1 MTDIDNLLDKIVAI
15 SNNDNEIVLKVNNTR
30 DQNFSSDSLIA
41 LADLLLGKGYYEY
54 ADKIYD
60 LILEVS
66 PSSSHALYNKG
77 LAHLSMGNYE
87 ESLSLFDSVINL
99 KQEYVAD
106 AYTSRATALDYLNRP
121 EEAERFYALAQ
132 EAYSNRIKK
141 LTEEVLSFQKSGD
154 YKESLKPVEQ
164 ILTIEPNNRYGMYLK
179 ALALYNLKEY
189 EESIP
194 AFEKY
199 IELDPNNV
207 KALSYLGNASISLGQ
222 YNKAIKLFDQIIS
235 IKQKVGTDADSRYYK
250 GNALLFLERLKEA
263 EDEYKKVLSIYEKTE
278 GTEEKRISTLEKLR
292 SIYSNYPNYFNF
304 EEALLVSKK
313 IVELD
318 QNNNIRFKLMLS
330 EDLIKTNNT
339 LGSKKIL
346 KEINEFSSND
356 GRYKKIYEFLILCSN
371 FLDLDESNDNVGLI
385 SFHKFFES
393 KEFDPSNIDS
403 NFWNFNSIKYFIEES
418 KISNNRNEKNILLQ
432 IIDCLENN
440 EKRRIVKDSITSYFS
455 TITQEQ
461 RQQILETK
469 KQTKTYKLIALF
481 LAVGLAAA
489 YFGALV
495 YYNTITF
502 TEYPPIVIPESTV
515 DWTIDLENGNEK
527 LYYITKERQFVTYD
541 IRKDKWDYI
550 RSLHPW
556 MNAFFEMLP
565 VEPPTKTIK
574 ISENPIKLIHD
585 NKKDLTFVFV
595 ADKSGKKG
603 ITFFKEEDGIN
614 NNRTIPL
621 IGFGSPTDLKFDDNY
636 LYIST
641 KKPNNL
647 LIFGYKNSSDTIFK
661 NKEVINLLYEPAAIA
676 LEKDNNRIF
685 LINSDSA
692 TLSLFLRNGV
702 SNITPANLKTIGAE
716 GIKDI
721 KRGESYFI
729 PDLELGESNFIPGD
743 VIFNEPTNQ
752 LMIHNKY
759 YQDLIVLDTTD
770 LTKLKDKNL
779 NLKKIPFKD
788 LRNAYIGFRE
798 ENSSTFVAVP
808 DTRTIHVIEPD
819 KSVQDINKF
828 SKMKISGTSIGKMM
842 VDDENNIL
850 FIHLRA
856 NNTIKPIYIDK
867 NILPGDQK
875 PIYFDKYIQG
885 GDHYEVGS
893 DPFGMAFDRKN
904 SILYVTNTKNNS
916 ISIIDTIKNNVN
928 NINVGAWP
936 NEIAFDDNEHKVF
949 VVNTNLSKSGDVI
962 DGPSSIT
969 IINTLTNK
977 STENLTGG
985 FGSYSMGLDTINNK
999 IYVSN
1004 MDNNIDDSVTNGTVS
1019 ILDYNGRILKNI
1031 TVNISPLEIAVNP
1044 YNGLVYVA
1052 HYDDDSVSI
1061 IDSRN
1066 DSVIQNLIVG
1076 NGPNDIVVQN
1086 ETNDKSK
1093 IFVVNSLSDTV
1104 SVLGIDGNSTNK
1116 YHHKVINTISVGR
1129 NPLAAAYYEDSKN
1142 NEFLYVPDKDN
1153 KISVI
1158 DTKTSNIFPVG
1169 TISIQ
1174 GSTNQAGTVAVNTNK
1189 GIIYIASSEYD
1200 KISSYDPKMFLPNDV
1215 SYPVKSI
1222 QTGKNPHEVKI
1233 DQYTGDVYVSNL
1245 QSQFINVFSKQK
1257 SFPTEIKVSDVS
1269 HFDIDQIT
1277 GDIYIAYKHSDNIS
1291 IYNYNFYTHE
1301 FQNTKNI
1308 TLGYQPLSI
1317 FIDEFYSRLLV
1328 SGNNMLKVYDL
1339 YTLKPIANISVGLSA
1354 NSINVDEMFNRI
1366 YLNDPLENEV
1376 LELDGYTY
1384 EKILKDFPDLWTGVF
1399 PSSIAINQK
1408 TGNIYIANKDSDTIT
1423 TFDTV
1428 MISKEI
1434 AGAYKSPT
1442 DLAINFLT
1450 DRLYVVNEKSG
1461 TVSIIDTVSNKI
1473 LKNIKVGNYPN
1484 SIDIDIVTGDIYV
1497 TSSYTNTMYKILDDT
1512 LHTTN
1517 SIFNEDSKI
1526 LVYVNSKKVQI
1537 ANTEQVLKDWEKYS
1551 IIPSEAKD
1559 IESDSKYVYVS
1570 NSSPDKNF
1578 ISRIDLE
1585 NSNLTNLDLKS
1596 YYPSSITISPNN
1608 KKLYILDE
1616 NKRKILI
1623 IDTNKFKMSEDSL
1636 ISLEDSSKNITS
1648 PISIAVDPELD
1659 ILYVAD
1665 EETNSIFKLNAT
1677 GEFIGEIP
1685 LKDKP
1690 VS

>member
-1 MTDIDNLLDKIVAI
+1 MTNIDNLLDKIVAI
-15 SNNDNEIVLKVNNTR
+15 SNNDSEIVLEVNNTR

-60 LILEVS
+60 VILEVS
-66 PSSSHALYNKG
+66 PFSSHVLYNKG
-77 LAHLSMGNYE
+77 QALLSIGKYE
-87 ESLSLFDSVINL
+87 ESLSVFDSVIDL

-106 AYTSRATALDYLNRP
+106 AYTGRATALDYLNRP
-121 EEAERFYALAQ
+121 EEAEKFYALAQ
-132 EAYSNRIKK
+132 EEYSNRIKK
-141 LTEEVLSFQKSGD
+141 LTEKALSSQNSGD
-154 YKESLKPVEQ
+154 YKESLKYVEQ

-179 ALALYNLKEY
+179 ALVLYNLKEY

-207 KALSYLGNASISLGQ
+207 QALSYLGNASISLGQ
-222 YNKAIKLFDQIIS
+222 YDKAIKVFDQIIY
-235 IKQKVGTDADSRYYK
+235 IKQKAGADDADSRYYK

-263 EDEYKKVLSIYEKTE
+263 EEEYKKALSMYEKTA

-292 SIYSNYPNYFNF
+292 SIYSNYPDYFNF
-304 EEALLVSKK
+304 DEALLISKK

-318 QNNNIRFKLMLS
+318 QNNNSRFKLMLS

-339 LGSKKIL
+339 VESKKIL
-346 KEINEFSSND
+346 KEINEFSSTD
-356 GRYKKIYEFLILCSN
+356 GQYKKIYEFLILCSN

-403 NFWNFNSIKYFIEES
+403 NFWNFNAIKYFIRES
-418 KISNNRNEKNILLQ
+418 KIPNNRNEKNILLQ

-461 RQQILETK
+461 RKEILATK
-469 KQTKTYKLIALF
+469 KQYKTYKLIALF
-481 LAVGLAAA
+481 LGVGLAAA
-489 YFGALV
+489 YFGVLV

-527 LYYITKERQFVTYD
+527 LYYITKEGQFVTYD
-541 IRKDKWDYI
+541 IRKDKLDYI

-556 MNAFFEMLP
+556 INSFFEMLR
-565 VEPPTKTIK
+565 VEPPTKPIE
-574 ISENPIKLIHD
+574 IHEIPIKLIHD

-595 ADKSGKKG
+595 TDKSGKNG
-603 ITFFKEEDGIN
+603 ITFFKKEDGIN

-647 LIFGYKNSSDTIFK
+647 LIFEYKDSSETEFK

-676 LEKDNNRIF
+676 LDKDNNRIF

-692 TLSLFLRNGV
+692 KLSVFLRNGV
-702 SNITPANLKTIGAE
+702 SDITPANLKTIRAE
-716 GIKDI
+716 GIKGI
-721 KRGESYFI
+721 KGGESYFI
-729 PDLELGESNFIPGD
+729 PELELGESNFIPGNI
-743 VIFNEPTNQ
+743 IFNEPRNE

-759 YQDLIVLDTTD
+759 NQDLIVINTAD

-779 NLKKIPFKD
+779 SLKKIPFKN
-788 LRNAYIGFRE
+788 LRNAYIDFRE
-798 ENSSTFVAVP
+798 KDNNTFVAVP

-819 KSVQDINKF
+819 KNVQGINKF
-828 SKMKISGTSIGKMM
+828 SKIKISGTSIGKII
-842 VDDENNIL
+842 VDDENNRL
-850 FIHLRA
+850 FVHLGA
-856 NNTIKPIYIDK
+856 NNTIKPIYT
-867 NILPGDQK
+867 
-875 PIYFDKYIQG
+875 DKYTQA

-893 DPFGMAFDRKN
+893 DPFAMAFDKRN
-904 SILYVTNTKNNS
+904 SILYVTNTLDDS
-916 ISIIDTIKNNVN
+916 ISIIDTIKNKVN
-928 NINVGAWP
+928 NMTVGNYP
-936 NEIAFDDNEHKVF
+936 NDIAFDEEEHKVF
-949 VVNTNLSKSGDVI
+949 VVNANLSGQLEVI

-1004 MDNNIDDSVTNGTVS
+1004 LDNNIDDSVPNGTVS
-1019 ILDYNGRILKNI
+1019 VLDYNGRILKNI
-1031 TVNISPLEIAVNP
+1031 TVNISPLDIATNP
-1044 YNGLVYVA
+1044 SNGLVYVA
-1052 HYDDDSVSI
+1052 HVDDDSVSI

-1066 DSVIQNLIVG
+1066 DVVIQNLIVG
-1076 NGPNDIVVQN
+1076 NGPNDIIVQN
-1086 ETNDKSK
+1086 VTNDESK

-1104 SVLGIDGNSTNK
+1104 SVLGIDGNSTND
-1116 YHHKVINTISVGR
+1116 YHHEVINTISVGR
-1129 NPLAAAYYEDSKN
+1129 NPLAAAYYEDNKN
-1142 NEFLYVPDKDN
+1142 NQFLYVPDSNN

-1158 DTKTSNIFPVG
+1158 DTKTSNIFPIG

-1174 GSTNQAGTVAVNTNK
+1174 GSTNQGYNYAGSVGVNTNK

-1200 KISSYDPKMFLPNDV
+1200 KISSYDPTIFLPNDV
-1215 SYPVKSI
+1215 SHPVKSI
-1222 QTGKNPHEVKI
+1222 QTGKNPHDVKI

-1245 QSQFINVFSKQK
+1245 QSQFINVFSKDK
-1257 SFPTEIKVSDVS
+1257 SFPTEIKVSNVS

-1277 GDIYIAYKHSDNIS
+1277 GDIYTAYKHSDNIS
-1291 IYNYNFYTHE
+1291 TYHYNLDTNE

-1317 FIDEFYSRLLV
+1317 FVDEFYSRLLV

-1384 EKILKDFPDLWTGVF
+1384 EKILKDYPDRWTGVF

-1408 TGNIYIANKDSDTIT
+1408 TANIYISNKDSDTIT
-1423 TFDTV
+1423 VFDTS

-1442 DLAINFLT
+1442 DLGINFLT

-1484 SIDIDIVTGDIYV
+1484 SIDVDIVTGDIYV
-1497 TSSYTNTMYKILDDT
+1497 TSSYTNTIYKILDDT
-1512 LHTTN
+1512 VETTN
-1517 SIFNEDSKI
+1517 SIFNKDSKI

-1551 IIPSEAKD
+1551 IVPSEGRD

-1585 NSNLTNLDLKS
+1585 SNNLTNLDLKS

-1608 KKLYILDE
+1608 KELYILDE

-1636 ISLEDSSKNITS
+1636 ISLEDSSKDITS

-1665 EETNSIFKLNAT
+1665 EETNSIFKINAT
-1677 GEFIGEIP
+1677 GEFIDEIP
-1685 LKDKP
+1685 LK
-1690 VS
+1690 